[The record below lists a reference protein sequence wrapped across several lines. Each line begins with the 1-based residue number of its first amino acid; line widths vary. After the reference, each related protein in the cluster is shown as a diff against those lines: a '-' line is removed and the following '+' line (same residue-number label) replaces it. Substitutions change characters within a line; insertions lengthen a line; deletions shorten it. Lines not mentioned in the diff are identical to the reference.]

1 MTTPATPADHPATGA
16 PAEPAT
22 AAAPSA
28 SAEPTAAASSVSA
41 EPTAAAPTSS
51 AESAAPALTPP
62 VEPAA
67 PAPSASADA
76 AASPSG
82 DRPLR
87 ILIGADTFLPHV
99 NGAARFAERLAAGL
113 VARGHDV
120 HVAAPSI
127 GHQNGGTATETVEGQ
142 PMTVHRLPAFRF
154 RPHDWITY
162 VLPWRSKHYARIV
175 LDEVKPDVVHIQSH
189 IVIGRGLTREARK
202 RGIPVI
208 ATNHVMAE
216 NILDF
221 TTLPDFLDRI
231 FVKLAWADAERTF
244 KMTRAVTTPTR
255 RAADFLEKT
264 IDISGVIPISCGI
277 DRTNYRPD
285 LTPRDKNRLLFVGR
299 LTTEKHIDVV
309 LRALAQ
315 LDPSL
320 DVTFDVVGGGDQRA
334 KLEALA
340 QQLGV
345 AGRVTFHGH
354 ASEDDLRTL
363 YSRASVFVIASIAE
377 LQSIATMEAMA
388 SGLPI
393 VAANAVALPHLVH
406 HGENGYLF
414 EPGDAEELAARVT
427 DVLTAS
433 PEERLRMQ
441 QASLDEVAVHDI
453 TRTLDTFEALYR
465 GRPLPE

>member
-1 MTTPATPADHPATGA
+1 MTTPATPAD
-16 PAEPAT
+16 
-22 AAAPSA
+22 PSA
-28 SAEPTAAASSVSA
+28 P
-41 EPTAAAPTSS
+41 
-51 AESAAPALTPP
+51 
-62 VEPAA
+62 
-67 PAPSASADA
+67 ASADA
-76 AASPSG
+76 APASRETPAAA

-120 HVAAPSI
+120 HVAAPSV
-127 GHQNGGTATETVEGQ
+127 GHGNAGTAIETIEGQ
-142 PMTVHRLPAFRF
+142 PMMLHRLPAFRF
-154 RPHDWITY
+154 LPHDWITY

-175 LDEVKPDVVHIQSH
+175 LDEIKPDVVHIQSH
-189 IVIGRGLTREARK
+189 IVIGRGLAREARK
-202 RGIPVI
+202 RGIPVV

-221 TTLPDFLDRI
+221 TTLPDWLDRI

-255 RAADFLEKT
+255 KAADFLEST
-264 IDISGVIPISCGI
+264 IDIDGVIPISCGI
-277 DRTNYRPD
+277 DRSNYRPD
-285 LTPRDKNRLLFVGR
+285 LTPRDANRLLFVGR

-309 LRALAQ
+309 LRALSQ
-315 LDPSL
+315 LDPAL
-320 DVTFDVVGGGDQRA
+320 DVTFDIVGGGDQRA
-334 KLEALA
+334 KLETLA

-354 ASEDDLRTL
+354 ASDDDLRDL
-363 YSRASVFVIASIAE
+363 YSRASVFAIASIAE

-406 HGENGYLF
+406 EGENGYLF
-414 EPGDAEELAARVT
+414 TPGDADELAARLT

-433 PEERLRMQ
+433 PEERRRMQ
-441 QASLDEVAVHDI
+441 QASLDAVAVHDI